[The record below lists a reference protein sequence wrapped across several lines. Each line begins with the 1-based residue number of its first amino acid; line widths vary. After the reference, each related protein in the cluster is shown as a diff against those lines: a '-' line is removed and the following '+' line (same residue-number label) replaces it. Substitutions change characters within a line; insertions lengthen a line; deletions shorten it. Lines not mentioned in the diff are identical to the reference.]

1 MKRIYGDC
9 RFVSSR
15 TKSVLKTS
23 VLGLETLPDSHLRQ
37 EASCFHSCPFV
48 SLLVLSLCRITK
60 KLQNRFLWNLNGGR
74 SADPTLWDCFNIFVH
89 FSWSDAL
96 ISMKLWRISGRI
108 NLDLWIFSF
117 QSLKSLREAGQT
129 QTWRWRDKTPGCTLS
144 SRCKSCPG
152 ELRRKVDVY
161 L

>member
-1 MKRIYGDC
+1 MKRICGDC
-9 RFVSSR
+9 RCVSSR

-23 VLGLETLPDSHLRQ
+23 LLGLETLPDSHLRQ

-74 SADPTLWDCFNIFVH
+74 SAIQHCEIVLTFSFISRSDLNETLTYF
-89 FSWSDAL
+89 WSDQP
-96 ISMKLWRISGRI
+96 RFVG
-108 NLDLWIFSF
+108 FSC

-129 QTWRWRDKTPGCTLS
+129 RTWRWRDKTPGCTLS